1 MIQYKRTATPST
13 LPPLRDDGMPLL
25 GHFRQ
30 FRANQLKFWLETGQ
44 MGPLMRVRFGPR
56 ELWVVTDAEM
66 LREMLQLRARNYPRS
81 SQLIGEDKLDTG
93 KTVFNAPTWDA
104 WLWRRRLLQ
113 PAFHR
118 KHLAAFAEAIVDE
131 TSQLMREWHSGS
143 ILPVKSVMKSLTM
156 RIIGR
161 TMFSAPLQET
171 EVLQE
176 CFEQIGKYSIYRNAS
191 LFTLPTWLP
200 LPLYR
205 RTRKALQI
213 RHELINKLVSE
224 RLASGEPQG
233 DLLDMLIAANLEDG
247 TRFSGQH
254 IVDEMMSIIFA
265 GHETT
270 SMTLTWL
277 FYLLSQYPTVELQ
290 VRHEIETVLGERLP
304 TLNDLEK
311 MPYTSWLIQET
322 MRLYPSVYL
331 TLREALE
338 ADQLGN
344 VPVPAGTE
352 LVVNIRAL
360 HRDTRYWQE
369 PERFYPER
377 FSPER
382 SLKRDKHA
390 YMPAL

>member
-171 EVLQE
+171 EVL
-176 CFEQIGKYSIYRNAS
+176 
-191 LFTLPTWLP
+191 
-200 LPLYR
+200 
-205 RTRKALQI
+205 
-213 RHELINKLVSE
+213 
-224 RLASGEPQG
+224 
-233 DLLDMLIAANLEDG
+233 
-247 TRFSGQH
+247 
-254 IVDEMMSIIFA
+254 
-265 GHETT
+265 
-270 SMTLTWL
+270 
-277 FYLLSQYPTVELQ
+277 
-290 VRHEIETVLGERLP
+290 
-304 TLNDLEK
+304 
-311 MPYTSWLIQET
+311 
-322 MRLYPSVYL
+322 
-331 TLREALE
+331 
-338 ADQLGN
+338 
-344 VPVPAGTE
+344 
-352 LVVNIRAL
+352 
-360 HRDTRYWQE
+360 
-369 PERFYPER
+369 
-377 FSPER
+377 
-382 SLKRDKHA
+382 
-390 YMPAL
+390 